1 MRSPCR
7 PARRSGDGGTI
18 VALPRLQADLFEVEG
33 VPAKTSEKVTGRL
46 RLALGL
52 PAGLRYI

>member
-1 MRSPCR
+1 M
-7 PARRSGDGGTI
+7 
-18 VALPRLQADLFEVEG
+18 VEG
-33 VPAKTSEKVTGRL
+33 APGKTSEKVTGRL